1 MGRSSYSFEE
11 GLNKGAWTTSEDNL
25 LINYI
30 NKHGEGKW
38 TTIPYKAG
46 LKRSGKSCRLR
57 WLNYLRPNVKRG
69 NFSEEEDDLI
79 IRLHKL
85 LGNRWSLIAG
95 RLPGR
100 TDNEIK
106 NYWNTT
112 LAKKSRFLHLSQM
125 HQPSNI
131 QRPPASDHLLPSS
144 STYPSPQATNN
155 KTLNRPM
162 AIRCDKVAF
171 PVGES
176 SAVAASVMPET
187 IKAGTII
194 EEELVQVKENMV
206 MNCSFEDGNVAVS
219 DQAVMEFNGLPDFE
233 SWMLNDVDGD
243 CLPDAENVEWLTS
256 LFDMEGE
263 LQKQL

>member
-1 MGRSSYSFEE
+1 MERDSCCSKE
-11 GLNKGAWTTSEDNL
+11 GLNKGAWTAAEDKL
-25 LINYI
+25 LITYVNTY
-30 NKHGEGKW
+30 GEGKW
-38 TTIPYKAG
+38 TTVPHIAG

-57 WLNYLRPNVKRG
+57 WLNYLRPDVKRG

-112 LAKKSRFLHLSQM
+112 LAKKSRFMHLSQI
-125 HQPSNI
+125 HQPSNL
-131 QRPPASDHLLPSS
+131 QRPPAFDHLLPSS
-144 STYPSPQATNN
+144 STYPSSQATNN

-162 AIRCDKVAF
+162 VIRCDKVVF

-176 SAVAASVMPET
+176 SVVAASVMPET
-187 IKAGTII
+187 IKDGTII

-206 MNCSFEDGNVAVS
+206 MKCSFDGNVAVS

-256 LFDMEGE
+256 LFDIEGE
-263 LQKQL
+263 LHKQL